1 MGILRLLHF
10 PLERIF
16 ICSGRDLKWMIFRK
30 YIFFFDYDAHYTNLG
45 MVDDTDV
52 INQMLESF
60 GKLA

>member
-1 MGILRLLHF
+1 
-10 PLERIF
+10 
-16 ICSGRDLKWMIFRK
+16 MIFRK

>member
-1 MGILRLLHF
+1 MLWKRLKVDDFSEVYL
-10 PLERIF
+10 
-16 ICSGRDLKWMIFRK
+16 
-30 YIFFFDYDAHYTNLG
+30 FFDYDAHYTNLG